1 MSVGICGKWPFCVEG
16 DLTRLAGVVPNRRYS
31 GLMARPPQDDDAT
44 KNLKPEDETQRAK
57 AGTKIGK
64 GRKGEVMAD
73 FKKIA
78 RAARR

>member
-1 MSVGICGKWPFCVEG
+1 MP
-16 DLTRLAGVVPNRRYS
+16 
-31 GLMARPPQDDDAT
+31 RPPLDDDAT

-64 GRKGEVMAD
+64 LRKDEVMSG

-78 RAARR
+78 RAKPS